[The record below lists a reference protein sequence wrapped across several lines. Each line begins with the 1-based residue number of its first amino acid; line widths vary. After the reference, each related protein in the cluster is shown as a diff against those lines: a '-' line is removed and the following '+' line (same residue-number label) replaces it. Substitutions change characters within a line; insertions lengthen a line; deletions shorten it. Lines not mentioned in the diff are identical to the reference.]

1 MFTKESLYINAVKYD
16 TQLKLD
22 YKKLNNEEI
31 IDVNNSVFLVDN
43 DLLPFDIAQKLNSS
57 QQEIDSTYIS
67 TLLLNDTTKLVPKAI
82 SSKLKDCEI
91 AKFNNEFDIAVLKT
105 TLFETKNYFVK
116 TGIDYIYSA
125 FHLINLHIDKNI
137 SRSEIIVFLFNS
149 KAFIVILDAA
159 GIIVH
164 NTILDLACFDTIKK
178 THFYEDD
185 IDGQKLFDE
194 IYYLELNEIIHNTLN
209 TFYEKKNN
217 IFVEKVTILYVLKQ
231 LSQEQIEQ
239 LGEDLLLKVE
249 YHPINIDEELFELSR
264 DKHLKKS
271 FIKPRKK
278 KKKRNYT
285 NLYIFLFILVV
296 AILAYQVYL
305 RVDFNN
311 FFKNE
316 IGSSKTVDIQKI
328 EEVLELPDH
337 LTLNDQIEQRVKSI
351 FDTIPNEVFLNEL
364 KIEKNILELK
374 GNFLNEAVFA
384 TALKPNLSKL
394 YKDIVYSTSSSDKKV
409 NIDGVVLARNEIELN
424 KTYKTYNK
432 EYLTDEFMALDRV
445 TEQLK
450 ILMPID
456 SIIKFNTTASNST
469 ITRFVYS
476 VNILVKDPIEFFDM
490 IGVLNNELYSIH
502 IAYPISMLKTKAG
515 IEIEFALVFNQHND
529 SNEEVKDEEKEEA
542 K

>member
-311 FFKNE
+311 FFKSE
-316 IGSSKTVDIQKI
+316 TASSKTIDIQKI

-374 GNFLNEAVFA
+374 GNFLNEVVFA

-394 YKDIVYSTSSSDKKV
+394 YKDVVYSTSSSDKKV

-529 SNEEVKDEEKEEA
+529 SNEEVKDEEKEET

>member
-311 FFKNE
+311 FFKSE
-316 IGSSKTVDIQKI
+316 TASSKTIDIQKI

-374 GNFLNEAVFA
+374 GNFLNESVFA

-394 YKDIVYSTSSSDKKV
+394 YKDVVYSTSSSDKKV

-476 VNILVKDPIEFFDM
+476 VNILVKDPREFFDV

-502 IAYPISMLKTKAG
+502 IAYPISMLKTETG
-515 IEIEFALVFNQHND
+515 IEIEFVLVFNQHND
-529 SNEEVKDEEKEEA
+529 SNEEVKDEEKEET